1 MAAKKRTKKRT
12 AISKALAVREPPR
25 ENRVHVYAAEA
36 PDPDD
41 RVYVRLPLPPDVVVA
56 AREHYETGLKL
67 WDMFG
72 RLAEVPPGDLLE
84 TLKGACAAVQRD
96 VRRIQRARGKRR

>member
-1 MAAKKRTKKRT
+1 MAAKKRAKRRSR
-12 AISKALAVREPPR
+12 ISTALARVPAPPPA
-25 ENRVHVYAAEA
+25 NVYSPASVNQ
-36 PDPDD
+36 PDD
-41 RVYVRLPLPPDVVVA
+41 RVYVRLPLPPDVVLA

-96 VRRIQRARGKRR
+96 VKRIQRARGKR